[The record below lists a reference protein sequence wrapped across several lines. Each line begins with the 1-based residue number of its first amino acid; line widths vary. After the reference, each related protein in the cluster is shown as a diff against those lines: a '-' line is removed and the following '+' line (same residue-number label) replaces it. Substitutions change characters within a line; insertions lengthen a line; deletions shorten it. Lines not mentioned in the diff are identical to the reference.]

1 MIWGHSLHETF
12 VHIQNV
18 TKHMQLAWRSFSL
31 IPLLWRSIGQL
42 ILLLK
47 QTLTQD
53 TLIHNSPHLFQSG
66 PRRSPRPLFL
76 SPSPPSVC
84 ILILLAGRCCRLP
97 AFGVSLAPLSPY
109 HGCQE
114 TSWISRNSPAVVT
127 VSRKERIRQIST
139 VKYQLSVRLP
149 RSLSLQLII
158 YLDAV
163 ELSVEHTLHVLRPR
177 TIESMRII
185 ACASKEGSL

>member
-1 MIWGHSLHETF
+1 MEIILTRPTPMTEHWAAHTVAET
-12 VHIQNV
+12 
-18 TKHMQLAWRSFSL
+18 
-31 IPLLWRSIGQL
+31 
-42 ILLLK
+42 
-47 QTLTQD
+47 QTQTQD
-53 TLIHNSPHLFQSG
+53 TLMNNSPHLFQSG

-76 SPSPPSVC
+76 SPSPPSAC

-127 VSRKERIRQIST
+127 VSRKERIRQTST
-139 VKYQLSVRLP
+139 VKYQLSVCLP

-158 YLDAV
+158 YLD
-163 ELSVEHTLHVLRPR
+163 SCRVEHTLHVLRL
-177 TIESMRII
+177 E
-185 ACASKEGSL
+185 L